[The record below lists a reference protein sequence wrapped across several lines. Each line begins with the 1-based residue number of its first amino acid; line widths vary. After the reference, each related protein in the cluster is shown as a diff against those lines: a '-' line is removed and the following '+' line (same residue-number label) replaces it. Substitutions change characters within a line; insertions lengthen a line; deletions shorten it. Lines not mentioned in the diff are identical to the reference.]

1 MRAVSL
7 VGVLVLAKVLGLAG
21 RALPVSIWLPSA
33 VLWQDVAVGVVFWM
47 VDRLIRRPRI
57 AWTTYWLIVAWAALN
72 VVITRE
78 LSSPLTVPMLRA
90 TGAALTDSIAYY
102 LTAANVAL
110 MGSVLAAGATFP
122 LLFARPRVRQIAA
135 VIGLTIALPGPF
147 VARAVDTRGAQRNAV
162 TALIATSLPRLG
174 APGDAVSGDL
184 RATPFDDPPAD
195 DLSALAGAGVGRNI
209 VLIVLESTGAQY
221 LRSYGA
227 ADDPMPTMTALA
239 GEAVQFESAY
249 AVYPESVKGVFA
261 LLCSQAPA
269 FDVPVHVHANAPCT
283 PLARVLSEAGYRTGL
298 FHSGRFGYLGMDAL
312 IARQGFDTMED
323 AGAIGGNVESS
334 FGVDEPATV
343 TRMLAWIDGPDRRRP
358 FFLLY
363 MPVAGHHPYATARPG
378 PFTGPGAL
386 AAYQNALREGDDS
399 LAVLLDGL
407 RARQLDQRT
416 MVVAVGDHGE
426 AFGQHDGN
434 YGHTLFAYDE
444 NVRVP
449 LLIAV
454 PGVTTRPIRARQVAS
469 VIDSAPTILDIAGI
483 AVPAGLEGGSL
494 LEARSRLAFFYTDY
508 ALGWVGLRD
517 GCWKYLLEIDANR
530 PALYDVCADPGETRN
545 LAAGE
550 PVRVGVY
557 RDRVLAWLA
566 ASRSAVR
573 AEQE

>member
-1 MRAVSL
+1 M
-7 VGVLVLAKVLGLAG
+7 
-21 RALPVSIWLPSA
+21 P
-33 VLWQDVAVGVVFWM
+33 
-47 VDRLIRRPRI
+47 
-57 AWTTYWLIVAWAALN
+57 
-72 VVITRE
+72 
-78 LSSPLTVPMLRA
+78 
-90 TGAALTDSIAYY
+90 
-102 LTAANVAL
+102 
-110 MGSVLAAGATFP
+110 
-122 LLFARPRVRQIAA
+122 
-135 VIGLTIALPGPF
+135 
-147 VARAVDTRGAQRNAV
+147 
-162 TALIATSLPRLG
+162 
-174 APGDAVSGDL
+174 GDL
-184 RATPFDDPPAD
+184 RATPFDGPPTD

-249 AVYPESVKGVFA
+249 AVYPESVKGLFA

-269 FDVPVHVHANAPCT
+269 FDVPVYVHANAPCT
-283 PLARVLSEAGYRTGL
+283 PLARVLSQAGYRTGL

-323 AGAIGGNVESS
+323 AGAIGGHVESS

-343 TRMLAWIDGPDRRRP
+343 TRMLAWIDGHDRRRP

-378 PFTGPGAL
+378 PFAGPGEL
-386 AAYQNALREGDDS
+386 NAYKNALRDGDDS

-416 MVVAVGDHGE
+416 MIVAVGDHGE

-454 PGVTTRPIRARQVAS
+454 PGVTTRSVRARQVAS
-469 VIDSAPTILDIAGI
+469 VIDITPTILDLAGI
-483 AVPAGLEGGSL
+483 AVPAGLQGGSL
-494 LEARSRLAFFYTDY
+494 LDARSRLAFFYTDY
-508 ALGWVGLRD
+508 ALGWAGLRD

-545 LAAGE
+545 LAAGQ
-550 PVRVGVY
+550 PVRVQVY

-566 ASRSAVR
+566 ANR
-573 AEQE
+573 ATIRAGQE

>member
-7 VGVLVLAKVLGLAG
+7 AGVLVLAKVLGLAG
-21 RALPVSIWLPSA
+21 RDLPVSIWLPSA
-33 VLWQDVAVGVVFWM
+33 VLWQDVAVGVVFWL
-47 VDRLIRRPRI
+47 VDRLIRRPRV
-57 AWTTYWLIVAWAALN
+57 ACTAYWLIVAWAALN
-72 VVITRE
+72 VVIMRE

-110 MGSVLAAGATFP
+110 MGSVLAAGAALP
-122 LLFARPRVRQIAA
+122 LLCARRRVRQIG
-135 VIGLTIALPGPF
+135 VVVGLIVALPGP
-147 VARAVDTRGAQRNAV
+147 VVGRAVDTRGGQRNAV
-162 TALIATSLPRLG
+162 TSLIATSLPRLD
-174 APGDAVSGDL
+174 APGDVVPGDL
-184 RATPFDDPPAD
+184 RATPFDGPPTD
-195 DLSALAGAGVGRNI
+195 DLGALAGAGAGRNI

-227 ADDPMPTMTALA
+227 ADDPMPTMTALS

-249 AVYPESVKGVFA
+249 AVYPESVKGLFA

-269 FDVPVHVHANAPCT
+269 FDVPVHVHASAPCT
-283 PLARVLSEAGYRTGL
+283 PLARVLSQAGYRTGL

-323 AGAIGGNVESS
+323 AGAIGGHVESS

-343 TRMLAWIDGPDRRRP
+343 TRMLAWVDGHDRRRP

-378 PFTGPGAL
+378 PFAGPGDL
-386 AAYQNALREGDDS
+386 NAYKNALRDGDDS

-407 RARQLDQRT
+407 RARQLDRRT

-449 LLIAV
+449 LLIAI
-454 PGVTTRPIRARQVAS
+454 PGVTTRSVRARQVAS
-469 VIDSAPTILDIAGI
+469 VIDIAPTILDLAGI
-483 AVPAGLEGGSL
+483 TAPAGFQGGSL
-494 LEARSRLAFFYTDY
+494 LHARSRIAYFYTDY
-508 ALGWVGLRD
+508 ALGWAGLRD

-530 PALYDVCADPGETRN
+530 PALYDACADSRETRN
-545 LAAGE
+545 LAAGH
-550 PVRVGVY
+550 PGRLQVY

-566 ASRSAVR
+566 ASRARIR
-573 AEQE
+573 AGQE